1 MHLTKNYKNYICI
14 LINLIFFLNII
25 LFFTSIFYLKH
36 SITSYLIFS
45 VISIFY
51 FYYTCLKFHSYTE
64 LYISIFLY
72 LGFWFKCSI
81 FFILNDYTYRRLPES
96 PQSYI
101 IMTDEYLNKHYS
113 EVFNI
118 SSLSILIIFFTFFII
133 NNFIL
138 SSNNNKF
145 NNCRLI
151 GLKNFFLNNK
161 IKLYFSYIFL
171 SLLLIFLN
179 YFFSVAYRGKTYL
192 SFDIIEHI
200 FKIFL
205 FFGILVIGCLFLEFE
220 DKQKNIKKFILYNVI
235 QGFLISISIHSR
247 AMIFEQLVIFSSV
260 FKKLKKRSFN
270 IKFLL
275 FLTIIFFLSVA
286 IVSIVRSSN
295 SNKKIVYYFSFIND
309 FFTLGTQ
316 RWVGIDGLSTVIS
329 YKEKG
334 LNFYLNALKET
345 NKLDVTFYEKNFFKK
360 EQNSDSFYKSTF
372 VPGFIAFIYYSDSI
386 LILIIT
392 LIFLI
397 SVLVY
402 IERVINY
409 LSMNSSIVTN
419 YLAFVVVW
427 RIIHFGVYPVYTF
440 YYYLIIIF
448 FVFCIYFSNKLLNKY
463 YDR

>member
-1 MHLTKNYKNYICI
+1 
-14 LINLIFFLNII
+14 
-25 LFFTSIFYLKH
+25 
-36 SITSYLIFS
+36 
-45 VISIFY
+45 
-51 FYYTCLKFHSYTE
+51 
-64 LYISIFLY
+64 
-72 LGFWFKCSI
+72 
-81 FFILNDYTYRRLPES
+81 
-96 PQSYI
+96 
-101 IMTDEYLNKHYS
+101 
-113 EVFNI
+113 
-118 SSLSILIIFFTFFII
+118 
-133 NNFIL
+133 
-138 SSNNNKF
+138 
-145 NNCRLI
+145 
-151 GLKNFFLNNK
+151 
-161 IKLYFSYIFL
+161 
-171 SLLLIFLN
+171 
-179 YFFSVAYRGKTYL
+179 
-192 SFDIIEHI
+192 
-200 FKIFL
+200 
-205 FFGILVIGCLFLEFE
+205 
-220 DKQKNIKKFILYNVI
+220 
-235 QGFLISISIHSR
+235 
-247 AMIFEQLVIFSSV
+247 
-260 FKKLKKRSFN
+260 
-270 IKFLL
+270 
-275 FLTIIFFLSVA
+275 VA

-295 SNKKIVYYFSFIND
+295 SNKKLVYHFSFIND
-309 FFTLGTQ
+309 FFTLGIQ

-334 LNFYLNALKET
+334 LNFYLKALKET

-386 LILIIT
+386 FILIIT